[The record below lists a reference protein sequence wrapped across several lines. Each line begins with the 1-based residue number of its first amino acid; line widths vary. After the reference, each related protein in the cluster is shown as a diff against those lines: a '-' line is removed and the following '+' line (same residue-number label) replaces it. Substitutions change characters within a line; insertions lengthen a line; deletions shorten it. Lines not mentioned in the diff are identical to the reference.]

1 MRGMIVAALWAV
13 LTVAASAQDCV
24 VVSWAMESV
33 EDGVL
38 YEVND
43 DVDRAHFYKSD
54 SEDAGCPF
62 QRDCRRRG
70 FVVGGDSVMVV
81 ASDER
86 FACALYVGGPPK
98 YAMTAGWIETALL
111 SERRP
116 RDYDAED
123 FLGRWGYGEFHE
135 IEITDAT
142 DGMVHISGEAL
153 FGAEDPERL
162 ARGAVNLGSLDSFVP
177 EDDSE
182 IAFTIDWDGMVQEY
196 AYGEPGDNLCR
207 VRMHRDGPYLVVQD
221 NHRCGGMNVTFT
233 GLYRRG
239 N

>member
-1 MRGMIVAALWAV
+1 MRGIVATVLWAV
-13 LTVAASAQDCV
+13 LSLAASAQDCV
-24 VVSWAMESV
+24 VRRAMESLD
-33 EDGVL
+33 DGVL

-43 DVDRAHFYKSD
+43 DVDRAHFYKSNA
-54 SEDAGCPF
+54 EDAGCPF
-62 QRDCRRRG
+62 QRDCRRKG

-98 YAMTAGWIETALL
+98 YVMTAGWIETALL
-111 SERRP
+111 SERSL

-142 DGMVHISGEAL
+142 DGMVHISGSAV

-162 ARGAVNLGSLDSFVP
+162 ARGAVNVGYLNSFVP
-177 EDDSE
+177 EGDEE
-182 IAFTIDWDGMVQEY
+182 IAFTVDGDGMVQDY
-196 AYGEPGDNLCR
+196 YSYGVQGDRLCR
-207 VRMHRDGPYLVVQD
+207 VRMRRDGPYLVVND
-221 NHRCGGMNVTFT
+221 NYECGGMNVTFT

-239 N
+239 I